1 MIVTLTTHLHIPA
14 CSSLKEKRGRIKP
27 LLARL
32 HREFN
37 VSVAEMDLQDKWQET
52 VIVCAMVGNERG
64 YLESALQTVAKWVEG
79 NWTDGDVIEQRVEV
93 YT

>member
-1 MIVTLTTHLHIPA
+1 MLGQLTIHLHLPA

-37 VSVAEMDLQDKWQET
+37 VSAAEMDLQDKWTEAVIACALVNSDSVT
-52 VIVCAMVGNERG
+52 VQQ
-64 YLESALQTVAKWVEG
+64 SLQSVAKWVEA
-79 NWTDGDVIEQRVEV
+79 NWTDGDVIEQKIEIV
-93 YT
+93 